1 LSENFSSSSKILPRF
16 PRPKCLKYFLPFIK
30 LAIKL
35 TSPWKGNFPSISCAA
50 AQSVIENALQ
60 QFSYFSQLV
69 VVLEEKKEKEKEITG
84 DKGDIKSIYK
94 CTYNME
100 LDVVRLK
107 ISTSFHLTF

>member
-1 LSENFSSSSKILPRF
+1 MLQRCSSENFSSSYKILPSS
-16 PRPKCLKYFLPFIK
+16 PRPKRLKYFLPFIK

-69 VVLEEKKEKEKEITG
+69 VILKEKKEKEITG
-84 DKGDIKSIYK
+84 DKADMKSIYK

-100 LDVVRLK
+100 LDFVRLK
-107 ISTSFHLTF
+107 ISSYFT